1 MMPVQRIK
9 IDYTH
14 VFIQYSIES
23 AFMSVGAGRYLQQI
37 SGIIF
42 YSPDMENADEGVE
55 IGKIKADK
63 LLLGEAA
70 NNGYR
75 GFDVFDS
82 DALVKEVGDA
92 IYDFEKDDFADATHE
107 HLDISFMD
115 LLIVS
120 RLEILPGYRGNDIGK
135 YAIKDLYNNFIG
147 GCGLI
152 TLKCFPLQ
160 LESRVPEHD
169 PAAPKW
175 TNDIQYDS
183 MEADEEKSNY
193 QLLAYYTSMGFK
205 YIPEIS
211 DSLLFLN
218 PAIINRR
225 FNKIQLD

>member
-1 MMPVQRIK
+1 MPVKRIK

-23 AFMSVGAGRYLQQI
+23 AFLPVEASRYLQQI
-37 SGIIF
+37 NGVIF
-42 YSPDMENADEGVE
+42 YSPDMENADKGVE
-55 IGKIKADK
+55 IGKIKAEK
-63 LLLGEAA
+63 LLLGEAG

-82 DALVKEVGDA
+82 DALVKEIGDA
-92 IYDFEKDDFADATHE
+92 IYDFEKDDFAEAMHE
-107 HLDISFMD
+107 HLEISFMD

-120 RLEILPGYRGNDIGK
+120 RLEILPQYRGNDIGK

-147 GCGLI
+147 SCGLL
-152 TLKCFPLQ
+152 TLKFFPLQ
-160 LESRVPEHD
+160 LESRAREQD
-169 PAAPKW
+169 PTTPKW
-175 TNDIQYDS
+175 TKDMQYDS
-183 MEADEEKSNY
+183 METDEEKSNY

>member
-1 MMPVQRIK
+1 MSGKRNK

-23 AFMSVGAGRYLQQI
+23 SFIPVQAGRYLQQI
-37 SGIIF
+37 NGIIF
-42 YSPDMENADEGVE
+42 YSPDMEHADKGVE
-55 IGKIKADK
+55 IGKIRADK

-75 GFDVFDS
+75 GFDVFDA
-82 DALVKEVGDA
+82 DALVMEIGDA
-92 IYDFEKDDFADATHE
+92 IYDFKKDDFAKALHANFE
-107 HLDISFMD
+107 ISFMD

-120 RLEILPGYRGNDIGK
+120 RLEILPQYRGNDIGK

-147 GCGLI
+147 SCGLL

-160 LESRVPEHD
+160 LESRILEID
-169 PAAPKW
+169 PTTPKW
-175 TNDIQYDS
+175 NIDMQYDS
-183 MEADEEKSNY
+183 LETDEEKSSY
-193 QLLAYYTSMGFK
+193 KLLAYYTSMGFK

-218 PAIINRR
+218 PAIVNRT